1 MRSQKTNS
9 QQSRTP
15 GGKRILYDAHGTR
28 VKSSPLSNKFVRFLL
43 FALLPYLVI
52 NGIILLLVCSTPKI
66 TIDVKDTNDYVSS
79 TVNFSI
85 RSILPIKE
93 MKVAM
98 ESEPVEYEKSGSS
111 YTCTVNKNGTFYVE
125 ATSVNGM
132 MRAAYADVSML
143 DDTAPSV
150 DEESANI
157 SNGNLSFLI
166 GDTQSGVNYD
176 SIYAIV
182 NEEDVVYPSDINRNT
197 GLVTIPLPAK
207 CSSVELYF
215 EDMVGNAR
223 SGHITVNTML
233 VEPGTADEES
243 SAAEETAAE
252 GTAEESSSAE
262 GAA

>member
-9 QQSRTP
+9 QQNRTP
-15 GGKRILYDAHGTR
+15 GGKRILYDAHGIR
-28 VKSSPLSNKFVRFLL
+28 VKGSPLSNKFVRFLL
-43 FALLPYLVI
+43 FGVLPYLVI

-66 TIDVKDTNDYVSS
+66 SIDVKDTNDYIS
-79 TVNFSI
+79 TNVNFSI
-85 RSILPIKE
+85 HSVLPIKE
-93 MKVAM
+93 MKVTM
-98 ESEPVEYEKSGSS
+98 ESEPVEYEKSGSN
-111 YTCTVNKNGTFYVE
+111 YTCSVSKNGTFYVE

-157 SNGNLSFLI
+157 SNGALSFLI
-166 GDTQSGVNYD
+166 SDTQSGVNYD

-182 NEEDVVYPSDINRNT
+182 NEADVVYPSDMNRNT
-197 GLVTIPLPAK
+197 GLITIPLPGK
-207 CSSVELYF
+207 CYSVELYF

-243 SAAEETAAE
+243 TSEEETEA
-252 GTAEESSSAE
+252 S
-262 GAA
+262 